1 MVMVLRYVFTIFGSL
16 VITLWGIAHLIPT
29 KSVVKGF
36 GSISSDN
43 KRIITMEWIAEG
55 LTLCFI
61 GLLVLLVTS
70 FAGPQNLVSVLVY
83 RASGWML
90 VVMAGLTFLTGARTS
105 ITPIKICPLVK
116 SIVAILF
123 FLGSAL

>member
-1 MVMVLRYVFTIFGSL
+1 MIMILRYVVLLVGSL
-16 VITLWGIAHLIPT
+16 VITVWGVAHLFLTRSI
-29 KSVVKGF
+29 VNGF
-36 GSISSDN
+36 SSISLDN
-43 KRIITMEWIAEG
+43 KRIIKMEWIAEG

-61 GLLVLLVTS
+61 GVLVLLVTS

-83 RASGWML
+83 QAAAWML
-90 VVMAGLTFLTGARTS
+90 VVMAGLAFMTGAKTS
-105 ITPIKICPLVK
+105 ITAIKVCPLVK

>member
-1 MVMVLRYVFTIFGSL
+1 
-16 VITLWGIAHLIPT
+16 
-29 KSVVKGF
+29 
-36 GSISSDN
+36 
-43 KRIITMEWIAEG
+43 MEWIAEG

-61 GLLVLLVTS
+61 GLLVLLVTL

-83 RASGWML
+83 KVAAWML
-90 VVMAGLTFLTGARTS
+90 VVMAGLTFLTGAKTS
-105 ITPIKICPLVK
+105 ITAVKWCPLVK

>member
-1 MVMVLRYVFTIFGSL
+1 VILRYVVLLVGSL
-16 VITLWGIAHLIPT
+16 VITLWGIAHLFPT
-29 KSVVKGF
+29 RSMVNAF
-36 GSISSDN
+36 GPISLDN
-43 KRIITMEWIAEG
+43 KRLITMEWIAEG

-61 GLLVLLVTS
+61 GVLVFLVTS

-83 RASGWML
+83 QVAAWML
-90 VVMAGLTFLTGARTS
+90 VVMAGLTITTGAKTS
-105 ITPIKICPLVK
+105 ITAIKVCPLIK

>member
-1 MVMVLRYVFTIFGSL
+1 MIMILRYVVLFIGSL
-16 VITLWGIAHLIPT
+16 VIMLWGIAHLFATRSI
-29 KSVVKGF
+29 VNGF
-36 GSISSDN
+36 GSISLDN
-43 KRIITMEWIAEG
+43 RRIIKMEWIAEG

-61 GLLVLLVTS
+61 GVLVLLVTS

-83 RASGWML
+83 QVAAWML
-90 VVMAGLTFLTGARTS
+90 VVMAGLTFLTGAKTS
-105 ITPIKICPLVK
+105 VTAIKVCPLVK

>member
-1 MVMVLRYVFTIFGSL
+1 
-16 VITLWGIAHLIPT
+16 
-29 KSVVKGF
+29 
-36 GSISSDN
+36 
-43 KRIITMEWIAEG
+43 MEWIVEG

-61 GLLVLLVTS
+61 GVLVLLVTS

-83 RASGWML
+83 QAAAWML
-90 VVMAGLTFLTGARTS
+90 VVMAGLTFMTGAKTT
-105 ITPIKICPLVK
+105 ITRIKVCALVK

>member
-1 MVMVLRYVFTIFGSL
+1 MIMILRYVLLLLGSL
-16 VITLWGIAHLIPT
+16 VITVWGIAHLFPT
-29 KSVVKGF
+29 KSIVNGF
-36 GSISSDN
+36 GSISLDN
-43 KRIITMEWIAEG
+43 RRIIKMEWIVEG

-61 GLLVLLVTS
+61 GVLVLLVTS

-83 RASGWML
+83 QSAAWML
-90 VVMAGLTFLTGARTS
+90 VVMAGLTFMTGAKTS
-105 ITPIKICPLVK
+105 ITTIKVCPLVK

>member
-1 MVMVLRYVFTIFGSL
+1 MVMRYVLTVLGSL
-16 VITLWGIAHLIPT
+16 TITFWGIAHLFPT
-29 KSVVKGF
+29 KSVVNGF
-36 GSISSDN
+36 GAISLDN

-61 GLLVLLVTS
+61 GLLVLLVTL

-83 RASGWML
+83 KVAAWML
-90 VVMAGLTFLTGARTS
+90 VAMAGLTFLTGAKTS

-123 FLGSAL
+123 FLGSAW

>member
-1 MVMVLRYVFTIFGSL
+1 MIMILRYVVLLVGSL
-16 VITLWGIAHLIPT
+16 VITVWGVAHLFPT
-29 KSVVKGF
+29 RSIVNGF
-36 GSISSDN
+36 GSISLDN
-43 KRIITMEWIAEG
+43 KRIITMEWVVEG

-61 GLLVLLVTS
+61 GVLVLLVTS

-83 RASGWML
+83 QAAAWML
-90 VVMAGLTFLTGARTS
+90 VVMAALAFMTGAKTS
-105 ITPIKICPLVK
+105 ITAIKVCPLVK